1 MQTIT
6 INIGDLPHKL
16 LTKYAAANSVPI
28 EQFSARL
35 LANWANKHIEG
46 YFQKQMREKTY
57 TELIQLFGEPEP

>member
-28 EQFSARL
+28 EQFSARI
-35 LANWANKHIEG
+35 LAVG
-46 YFQKQMREKTY
+46 
-57 TELIQLFGEPEP
+57 